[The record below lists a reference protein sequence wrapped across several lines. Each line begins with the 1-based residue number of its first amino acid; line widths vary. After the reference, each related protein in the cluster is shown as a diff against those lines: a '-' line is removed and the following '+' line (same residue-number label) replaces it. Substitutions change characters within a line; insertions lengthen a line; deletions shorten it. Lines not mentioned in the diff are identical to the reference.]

1 MTTDAPT
8 FSAPLPDIEPAHPVP
23 LLEVY
28 GLQKHYPIRGGFGR
42 NKKVV
47 KAVDGVDFTVR
58 RGAMLGIV
66 GESGCGKTTTGRVL
80 AGLETMTGG
89 EVVFAGRQ
97 RVDEVGR
104 AGRRD
109 LAALRRRVQLIFQDT
124 HASLDPRMTVG
135 ESIAEPLAAQGL
147 GTAAERAA
155 RVASLLQ
162 RVGLTPEMGRRYPF
176 QFSGGQ
182 RQRIGIARALA
193 VGPELVIADEPTS
206 ALDVSVRAQVVN
218 LMKDLR
224 DDLGLSFIFISHDM
238 ATVRYLC
245 DEVLVMYLGRVME
258 RGTRDDIFSNPLHP
272 YTKAL
277 LAAVPEPD
285 PVRESARKL
294 IPLYGDLPSPM
305 NPPTGCRFSTR
316 CPLATDRCRT
326 EDPAMLEPTPGH
338 FAACHYAGTDY
349 VESALAS

>member
-1 MTTDAPT
+1 
-8 FSAPLPDIEPAHPVP
+8 
-23 LLEVY
+23 
-28 GLQKHYPIRGGFGR
+28 
-42 NKKVV
+42 
-47 KAVDGVDFTVR
+47 
-58 RGAMLGIV
+58 
-66 GESGCGKTTTGRVL
+66 
-80 AGLETMTGG
+80 MTGG
-89 EVVFAGRQ
+89 EVVFGGRQ
-97 RVDEVGR
+97 RVDERGR
-104 AGRRD
+104 AGHRD
-109 LAALRRRVQLIFQDT
+109 LAALRRRVQMIFQDT
-124 HASLDPRMTVG
+124 QASLDPRMTVG

-147 GTAAERAA
+147 GTAAERKA

-162 RVGLTPEMGRRYPF
+162 RVGLTPEMARRYPF

-224 DDLGLSFIFISHDM
+224 DDLGLAFIFISHDM

-258 RGTRDDIFSNPLHP
+258 RGSRHDIFANPLHP

-285 PVRESARKL
+285 PVRESQREQ
-294 IPLYGDLPSPM
+294 IQLYGDLPSPT
-305 NPPTGCRFSTR
+305 NPPTGCRFNTR
-316 CPLATDRCRT
+316 CPLATDLCRAESPEIT
-326 EDPAMLEPTPGH
+326 EPTPGH
-338 FAACHYAGTDY
+338 YVACHYADNVT
-349 VESALAS
+349 ALVG